1 MKTLKPLALASVL
14 LSATTLAAAPALAAD
29 INGTDVAVTVGFDY
43 VDEYVFRGLSF
54 ADASIQPYVEA
65 GIGNFTIGAWAN
77 TPVGDDADLG
87 LDEIDLY
94 ASYGLEVSDLVSASV
109 GITYYHFPEA
119 GGFFE
124 TDGGA
129 TGTYEVN
136 AGVALDY
143 PLAPS
148 ITGYYDFTLEAFT
161 LEGSI
166 GYDLATSERSSLG
179 LGVTGGLV
187 DADGGGDY
195 EYVTASAGWSFA
207 LTDDAA
213 LTAGVNYS
221 LNSEDD
227 TLGFSR
233 GTDPT
238 GTRFGFTDDDDL
250 FWSGIGLSAGF

>member
-1 MKTLKPLALASVL
+1 MASVL
-14 LSATTLAAAPALAAD
+14 LGATTLAATPALAAD

-94 ASYGLEVSDLVSASV
+94 ASYGLEFSDLVTGSV

-119 GGFFE
+119 GGFFG

-136 AGVALDY
+136 AGLSLDY

-161 LEGSI
+161 LEGSL

-179 LGVTGGLV
+179 LGVTGGFV
-187 DADGGGDY
+187 QASDGGLDY
-195 EYVTASAGWSFA
+195 EYVTASAGWSFS

-221 LNSEDD
+221 LNSEDG